1 MLFECSIAMQV
12 KILFT
17 TLTTAMENLETMLD
31 DFYIHISIVS
41 WVGKTS
47 YSFYQGRYVCK
58 YIWEKMIRLQ
68 ARQNEKLEW
77 NQTREIE
84 QILMFEAEL

>member
-17 TLTTAMENLETMLD
+17 TLTTAVEHLT
-31 DFYIHISIVS
+31 VS
-41 WVGKTS
+41 TKAGMCV
-47 YSFYQGRYVCK
+47 K